1 MAGRSDRDPVTR
13 AMDATPRADF
23 LPRGTRVLAH
33 QDRALQIG
41 FGSTCSQPT
50 TVRAMLELL
59 DVRPGDHVLDVGSGS
74 GWTTAILARLVGPT
88 GTVLGVELEEPL
100 VRRSAA
106 ALSSMPNARVRVAVP
121 GVLGAP
127 EDGPFD
133 RILVSAATDSLP
145 LALVDQLTA
154 DGAMVMPLADRLV
167 RVTRKGIVTAPG
179 HYRFVPLR

>member
-1 MAGRSDRDPVTR
+1 MAGRSDRDPVAR

-23 LPRGTRVLAH
+23 LPPGTRVLAR

-41 FGSTCSQPT
+41 YGSTCSQPT

-74 GWTTAILARLVGPT
+74 GWTTAILARLVGPA
-88 GTVLGVELEEPL
+88 GSVLGVELEEPL

-106 ALSSMPNARVRVAVP
+106 ALASMPNAHVRVAVP
-121 GVLGAP
+121 GVLGAAQ
-127 EDGPFD
+127 DGPFD
-133 RILVSAATDSLP
+133 RILVSAATDSVP
-145 LALVDQLTA
+145 LALITQLTEE
-154 DGAMVMPLADRLV
+154 GAMVMPLADRLI
-167 RVTRKGIVTAPG
+167 RATRQGMEVAPG